1 MKLDLYG
8 VLEVEPGA
16 SQRQIRSAYRRL
28 ARAYHPDRNADPD
41 AAERFKAAA
50 EAYAVLSDAGRRQA
64 YDRTGE
70 TRPPAPAR
78 QEVDESAF
86 E

>member
-1 MKLDLYG
+1 MTLDLYG
-8 VLEVEPGA
+8 VLQLERDA

-28 ARAYHPDRNADPD
+28 ARAYHPDTSADPGS
-41 AAERFKAAA
+41 AERFKAVA
-50 EAYAVLSDAGRRQA
+50 EAYAVLSDAGRRMV

-70 TRPPAPAR
+70 TRQQGSVAR
-78 QEVDESAF
+78 EEDDSAF